1 MRDKMGKLVRVAAA
15 ALALGLVA
23 AACGGGD
30 GGTGGGSGNGEQ
42 SVTGSITVSGSSTVQ
57 PITNLVAEFFNEQ
70 NSDVAISVDGPGTSD
85 GFVLFCDGETDVQDA
100 SRAIEKEEIKA
111 CEKNGVQYVELPVA
125 FDGITVMTNPA
136 NNVECL
142 NLGDLY
148 ALMGPESQGF
158 ESWSDANALAEKV
171 GGTGGFPDAPL
182 EITAPGEESG
192 TYDAFLD
199 LAGFEDIALEQG
211 VSEDVAASMRPDYQ
225 SSPND
230 NVILQAMEG
239 TESALGYVGYAYAEE
254 GGDQVQQIP
263 IDGGEGCVAPSRETI
278 ADGSYP
284 LSRTLYIYMN
294 TGALASNPALKAF
307 VDLYLSDDG
316 MLTAVTEVGYVE
328 LPQEQID
335 ASRAAWEGVAA

>member
-1 MRDKMGKLVRVAAA
+1 
-15 ALALGLVA
+15 
-23 AACGGGD
+23 
-30 GGTGGGSGNGEQ
+30 
-42 SVTGSITVSGSSTVQ
+42 
-57 PITNLVAEFFNEQ
+57 VAEFFNEQ
-70 NSDVAISVDGPGTSD
+70 NPDVAISVDGPGTSD

-158 ESWSDANALAEKV
+158 ESWSDANALAERV

-199 LAGFEDIALEQG
+199 LAGFEDIALAQG
-211 VSEDVAASMRPDYQ
+211 VAEDVAASMRPDYQ

-254 GGDQVQQIP
+254 GGDQVRQIP
-263 IDGGEGCVAPSRETI
+263 IDGGEGCVAPNRETI

-284 LSRTLYIYMN
+284 LSRTLYIYVN
-294 TGALASNPALKAF
+294 TGALASSPALKAF
-307 VDLYLSDDG
+307 VDLYMSDDG